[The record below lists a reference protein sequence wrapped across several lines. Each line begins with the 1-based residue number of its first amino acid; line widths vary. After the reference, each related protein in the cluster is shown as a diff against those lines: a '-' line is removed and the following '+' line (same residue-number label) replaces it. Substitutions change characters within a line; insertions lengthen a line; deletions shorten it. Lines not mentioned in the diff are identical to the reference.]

1 MRKIA
6 TFVTT
11 LFLGT
16 AMAAG
21 APAMAQ
27 DIVAP
32 AAASGPDLTPGTI
45 VYDSEG
51 AAIGPIA
58 SEAGD
63 NVVVTLDEKP
73 VTLPKNA
80 FAKGEKG
87 PAITITVA
95 QLSAAIDQAAAANEA
110 ALSTALTA
118 GAEVRSADG
127 SAVLG
132 SVKLADASGVVVTTP
147 TGDVKVPRGAFFV
160 GANGL
165 QSSFTAEQ
173 FAAAMKEA
181 SQASAADDAAV
192 AAALTPGAEVRGLE
206 GTAVLGTV
214 KSFDA
219 ENVVVATSSGDVAL
233 PRSAFNMGPS
243 GLSAAYT
250 AEQFAAAVAQVTG
263 GEASQTADADAATA
277 EEGEPQSRQAN

>member
-6 TFVTT
+6 ALVTT
-11 LFLGT
+11 LFLST

-21 APAMAQ
+21 APAKAQ
-27 DIVAP
+27 DAP
-32 AAASGPDLTPGTI
+32 AAAASGPDLSPGTI

-63 NVVVTLDEKP
+63 NVVVTLNEKP

-80 FAKGEKG
+80 FAKGKKG

-95 QLSAAIDQAAAANEA
+95 QLSAAIDQAAAANAQALEA
-110 ALSTALTA
+110 ALKP
-118 GAEVRSADG
+118 GAEVRSANG

-132 SVKLADASGVVVTTP
+132 TVKLADASGVVVTTP
-147 TGDVKVPRGAFFV
+147 SGDVKVPRNAFFV
-160 GANGL
+160 GQSGL

-173 FAAAMKEA
+173 FAAAMQQA

-192 AAALTPGAEVRGLE
+192 AAALKPGAEVRGLE
-206 GTAVLGTV
+206 GKTVLGAV

-219 ENVVVATSSGDVAL
+219 QNVVVTTESGDVAL

-263 GEASQTADADAATA
+263 AEAPQTADAAPA
-277 EEGEPQSRQAN
+277 EEGEAENRQAN

>member
-6 TFVTT
+6 LVTT
-11 LFLGT
+11 LFLST
-16 AMAAG
+16 ALAAG

-27 DIVAP
+27 DAP
-32 AAASGPDLTPGTI
+32 AAAASGPDLTPGTI

-58 SEAGD
+58 SDAGD
-63 NVVVTLDEKP
+63 NVVVTLNEKP

-95 QLSAAIDQAAAANEA
+95 QLSAAIDQAAAANAQALEA
-110 ALSTALTA
+110 ALKP
-118 GAEVRSADG
+118 GAEVRSANG

-132 SVKLADASGVVVTTP
+132 TVKLADASGVVVTTP
-147 TGDVKVPRGAFFV
+147 SGDVKVPKSAFFV
-160 GANGL
+160 GQSGL

-173 FAAAMKEA
+173 FAAAMQQA

-219 ENVVVATSSGDVAL
+219 QNVVVTTESGDVAL

-263 GEASQTADADAATA
+263 AEAPQTADAAPA
-277 EEGEPQSRQAN
+277 EEGEPESRQAN